1 MAVAADLDAPS
12 SVLRFVESDLRAFE
26 RPLVPLEPIG
36 GGYVTLLPGELCR
49 KIGTAAESTAPLR
62 YAFVGDAGL
71 NKWQPSCLGS

>member
-49 KIGTAAESTAPLR
+49 KIGTAAE
-62 YAFVGDAGL
+62 
-71 NKWQPSCLGS
+71 